1 MDCIF
6 CKIASGQIPCKKVYE
21 NEDAIAFLDAS
32 PLSEGHTLIIPK
44 RHFEKAHQM
53 DRESAE
59 AVGEAILEVSKK
71 LVKKAGVLDY
81 NVLQNNGK
89 LAHQEVMHVHFH
101 VIPKKGDKGLE
112 FVWGAEKADNT
123 RMAKLLTE

>member
-21 NEDAIAFLDAS
+21 NEDAIAFLDTS

-44 RHFEKAHQM
+44 RHFEKAHEM

-101 VIPKKGDKGLE
+101 VIPKKGSRGLE
-112 FVWGAEKADNT
+112 FTWSAEKADNT